1 MISKMISSVSGVRY
15 VLDTCV
21 LVSALRSRN
30 GAAHR
35 ILRLVFRGRLPVV
48 CHYKLLAEYRD
59 VLERMARRR
68 DLVHSRDQ
76 IERFLAAFVAVVEEV
91 EVRWLWRPNLPDE
104 GDNLIYEL
112 AVAASPA
119 AIVTHNVRD
128 FPKPEIAWSGVLVK
142 TPQQVLR
149 EVSES
154 A

>member
-1 MISKMISSVSGVRY
+1 MRY

-35 ILRLVFRGRLPVV
+35 ILRLVFDGRLPVV

-59 VLERMARRR
+59 VLQQMARRR
-68 DLVHSRDQ
+68 ELVYSRQQ
-76 IERFLAAFVAVVEEV
+76 IERFLGAFVGVAEEV
-91 EVRWLWRPNLPDE
+91 EVRWLWRPNLRDE
-104 GDNLIYEL
+104 GDNFLYEL

-128 FPKPEIAWSGVLVK
+128 FRKPEIVWSGVLVK

-149 EVSES
+149 EVAES